1 MKKNI
6 FKDLSRRE
14 REILDI
20 VYELGEANV
29 SDVCG
34 RMEDNPGYDS
44 VRITLGILAK
54 KGHLNHRREN
64 RKYIYTPTVPR
75 TRASRSAAM
84 SMMRTFF
91 NDSPKKAI
99 MAMIDMS
106 STKMTREELEEI
118 ASYIE
123 RERKKGGGKEKKT

>member
-1 MKKNI
+1 MKKNM

-14 REILDI
+14 REIMDI

-34 RMEDNPGYDS
+34 RMEDDPGYDS

-54 KGHLNHRREN
+54 KGYLAHRREN
-64 RKYIYTPTVPR
+64 RKYIYTPVVPR
-75 TRASRSAAM
+75 KRASQSAAKNL
-84 SMMRTFF
+84 MRTFF

-106 STKMTREELEEI
+106 SSAMTLEELNEI

-123 RERKKGGGKEKKT
+123 EERRKGGGKEE